1 MDANNTSELTD
12 DFLLGELN
20 KRLTEKNN
28 LLKSQAELLIE
39 LEGLNERLRDTERVK
54 SGFLSNIRNEINN
67 PLTSIIGLSHQ
78 ISHGP
83 GMDIEKLKRIAT
95 MISKE
100 AFTLDFQLR
109 NIFSAAEIEAGEIT
123 PQAAIVDIDELVRSQ
138 IEYFQSKAIQH
149 SVSIIFE
156 NPEDRNFK
164 TDGKLVQAIV
174 MNILANAIEFSPPNK
189 QVVVRCRIANGL
201 LTLEVQDLG
210 PGISM
215 EERKYLFQRF
225 RQLDTGS
232 TKTHSGHGLG
242 LSIVKEFTDALRG
255 QIEINSEVGLQTTVT
270 VTLPEFELSQLPE
283 GFSFDGQE
291 VLFGDEEIL

>member
-1 MDANNTSELTD
+1 MENNQTLSDQILLEELR
-12 DFLLGELN
+12 

-28 LLKSQAELLIE
+28 LLEMQAGLVEELELL
-39 LEGLNERLRDTERVK
+39 NSRLRNVERVK

-78 ISHGP
+78 VIHGHP
-83 GMDIEKLKRIAT
+83 MDMEKIKRVST

-100 AFTLDFQLR
+100 AFSLDFQLR

-123 PQAAIVDIDELVRSQ
+123 PQAAMVDIDELIQTQ
-138 IEYFQSKAIQH
+138 IEYFHFKAIQH
-149 SVSIIFE
+149 SVSINFHDGK
-156 NPEDRNFK
+156 NRNFK
-164 TDGKLVQAIV
+164 TDGKLVQVIM
-174 MNILANAIEFSPPNK
+174 MNLLANAIEFSPAG
-189 QVVVRCRIANGL
+189 QVVNIRCQIEGNRKL
-201 LTLEVQDLG
+201 MLEVQDF
-210 PGISM
+210 GIGIP
-215 EERKYLFQRF
+215 EANRQHIFERFK
-225 RQLDTGS
+225 QLDTGS

-255 QIEINSEVGLQTTVT
+255 TIEISSEVNKQTTIRIT
-270 VTLPEFELSQLPE
+270 FPEFELSQLPE